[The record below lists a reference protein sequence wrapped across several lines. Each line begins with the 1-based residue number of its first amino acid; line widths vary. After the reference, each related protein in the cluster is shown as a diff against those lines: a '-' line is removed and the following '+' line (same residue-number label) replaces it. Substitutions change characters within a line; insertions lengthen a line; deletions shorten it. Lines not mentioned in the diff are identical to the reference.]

1 MLKVMP
7 LISVWMGF
15 TLPTYL
21 GTYWVVSAV
30 VRTIQA
36 IIINHKIDKIPLDD
50 MIDENKKKL
59 EKKKEKKRKKEGADE
74 IIKMSRTSTKN
85 VTADSNKKLKNMS
98 TKEKQEKLEKA
109 AEARKKASKGSLSAG
124 ANLVQ
129 KFNSNE
135 TDN

>member
-1 MLKVMP
+1 MLCKNAPVEFLDRETLWNSVM
-7 LISVWMGF
+7 
-15 TLPTYL
+15 
-21 GTYWVVSAV
+21 
-30 VRTIQA
+30 
-36 IIINHKIDKIPLDD
+36 KI
-50 MIDENKKKL
+50 
-59 EKKKEKKRKKEGADE
+59 EKKRKKEGADE

-98 TKEKQEKLEKA
+98 TKEKQDKLAKA

-135 TDN
+135 TDD